1 MESEYS
7 ILKVYVSNTD
17 KYGMSLFYEHL
28 VMEAFK
34 NGISGVTAYRGITG
48 YGMSS
53 KQIVTGKFW
62 EINEKLP
69 VMVEMID
76 RTEVLDAFFEHIEK
90 DVKAMGKG
98 CLIYMQPINVK
109 IHKSGKKK

>member
-34 NGISGVTAYRGITG
+34 NGIAGVTAYLGITG

-53 KQIVTGKFW
+53 KSIATSKFW

-76 RTEVLDAFFEHIEK
+76 RTEVLEAFFENIEK
-90 DVKAMGKG
+90 DVNTMGKG
-98 CLIYMQPINVK
+98 CLIYMQPIDVK
-109 IHKSGKKK
+109 IHQSGRKR